1 MYNKEKKRFEFDGFD
16 ITIREIISSFVIIAI
31 MLIIGL
37 SISNNI
43 SNNEMERN
51 EMYEKAIEINNADM
65 FTHCMKTNAGNA
77 FVYGELKAVDTVTYP
92 EIGGGY
98 LYIKKVEEWY
108 ERHEKWVEDKDEKT
122 GKTTR
127 KLKVWYEWDEKNR
140 WSEHSEQISF
150 CDVVFPY
157 EKIKLP
163 YSRHIKTINAGKTY
177 SWHSQE
183 RIKVRFKYYAIDASY
198 TGTIFADLK
207 ESTIPVN
214 TNFYENK
221 TTAETKE
228 MLQSEG
234 GATIFW
240 IFWIP
245 LICLVLFGFFYI
257 DNRWLE

>member
-31 MLIIGL
+31 MLIIGF

-92 EIGGGY
+92 EIGGEY
-98 LYIKKVEEWY
+98 MYIEKVK
-108 ERHEKWVEDKDEKT
+108 EKYTKHTRTVKYKDSN
-122 GKTTR
+122 GKTKTR
-127 KLKVWYEWDEKNR
+127 KKTYWSWDR
-140 WSEHSEQISF
+140 VSSEDMKCNEISF
-150 CDVVFPY
+150 CGVVFNSNKINIPY
-157 EKIKLP
+157 ASHIDTIKES
-163 YSRHIKTINAGKTY
+163 YYIRY
-177 SWHSQE
+177 
-183 RIKVRFKYYAIDASY
+183 KYYGVGNKH
-198 TGTIFADLK
+198 TGTIFAELK

-228 MLQSEG
+228 TLQSEG
-234 GATIFW
+234 GAIVFW